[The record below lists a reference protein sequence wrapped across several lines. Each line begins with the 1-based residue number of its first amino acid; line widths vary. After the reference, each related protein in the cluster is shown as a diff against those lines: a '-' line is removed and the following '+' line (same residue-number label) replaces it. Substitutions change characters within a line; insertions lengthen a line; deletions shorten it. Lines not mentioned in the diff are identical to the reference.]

1 MKSNNISSK
10 KQSKLINPSD
20 TELNTLLEVIYAGG
34 IPHIEIKK
42 TLQTN
47 LMNFYQWLDANPKY
61 KEKFNKAQEIGIK
74 TLVEKLLAVYQ
85 VENPD
90 LSNEQLLFLRE
101 KQNYLRWLAPRISSL
116 FVERT
121 EQKIK
126 SDSVVRVSWESDSLI
141 DADATIV
148 DNDDKQNPSLQDNL
162 K

>member
-141 DADATIV
+141 DAEAAIV
-148 DNDDKQNPSLQDNL
+148 DSDDKQNPLLQDNL

>member
-148 DNDDKQNPSLQDNL
+148 DSDDKQNPLLQDNL

>member
-47 LMNFYQWLDANPKY
+47 LMNFYQWVDANPKY

-148 DNDDKQNPSLQDNL
+148 DSDDKQNPLLQDNL

>member
-1 MKSNNISSK
+1 MKSNNTLNK

-85 VENPD
+85 VENPE

-148 DNDDKQNPSLQDNL
+148 DNDDKQNLSLQDNL

>member
-47 LMNFYQWLDANPKY
+47 LMNFYQWLDVNPKY

-85 VENPD
+85 VENPE

-148 DNDDKQNPSLQDNL
+148 DNDDKQNPLLQDNL

>member
-42 TLQTN
+42 TLGIN

-101 KQNYLRWLAPRISSL
+101 KQSYLRWLAPRISSL

-148 DNDDKQNPSLQDNL
+148 DSDDKQNLSLQDNL

>member
-10 KQSKLINPSD
+10 KQSKLVNPSD

-42 TLQTN
+42 TLGIN

-85 VENPD
+85 VENPN
-90 LSNEQLLFLRE
+90 LTNEELLFLKE
-101 KQNYLRWLAPRISSL
+101 KQSYLRWLAPRISSL

-148 DNDDKQNPSLQDNL
+148 DSDDKQNPLLQDNL

>member
-1 MKSNNISSK
+1 MKSNNILNK

-74 TLVEKLLAVYQ
+74 TLVEKLLAIYQ

-90 LSNEQLLFLRE
+90 LSNEQLLFLKE
-101 KQNYLRWLAPRISSL
+101 KQSYLRWLAPRISSL

-141 DADATIV
+141 DAEATIV
-148 DNDDKQNPSLQDNL
+148 DNDDKQNLSLQDNL

>member
-85 VENPD
+85 VENPE
-90 LSNEQLLFLRE
+90 LTNEQLLFLKE
-101 KQNYLRWLAPRISSL
+101 KQSYLRWLAPRISSL

-148 DNDDKQNPSLQDNL
+148 DNDDKQNLSLQDNL

>member
-85 VENPD
+85 VEDPE
-90 LSNEQLLFLRE
+90 LTNEQLLFLRE
-101 KQNYLRWLAPRISSL
+101 KQNSLRWLAPRISSL

-148 DNDDKQNPSLQDNL
+148 DNDDKQNLSLQDNL

>member
-90 LSNEQLLFLRE
+90 LSNEQLLFLKE
-101 KQNYLRWLAPRISSL
+101 KQSYLRWLAPRISSL

-148 DNDDKQNPSLQDNL
+148 DSDDKQNPLLQDNL

>member
-1 MKSNNISSK
+1 MKSKNISSK
-10 KQSKLINPSD
+10 KQSKLVNPSD

-42 TLQTN
+42 TLQIN
-47 LMNFYQWLDANPKY
+47 LMNFYQWLDENPKY

-90 LSNEQLLFLRE
+90 LSNEQLLFLKE
-101 KQNYLRWLAPRISSL
+101 KQSYLRWLAPRISSL

-148 DNDDKQNPSLQDNL
+148 DNDDTQTSLHQDSL

>member
-10 KQSKLINPSD
+10 KPSKLINPSD

-42 TLQTN
+42 TLQIN
-47 LMNFYQWLDANPKY
+47 LMNFYQWLDENPKY

-90 LSNEQLLFLRE
+90 LSNEQLLFLKE
-101 KQNYLRWLAPRISSL
+101 KQSYLRWLAPRISSL

-148 DNDDKQNPSLQDNL
+148 DNDDTQTSLHQDSL

>member
-148 DNDDKQNPSLQDNL
+148 DNDDKQNLSLQDNL

>member
-42 TLQTN
+42 TLGTN

-101 KQNYLRWLAPRISSL
+101 KQSYLRWLAPRISSL

-126 SDSVVRVSWESDSLI
+126 SDSVVRVSWENDSLI

-148 DNDDKQNPSLQDNL
+148 DNDDKQNLSLQDNL

>member
-42 TLQTN
+42 TLGIN

-101 KQNYLRWLAPRISSL
+101 KQSYLRWLAPRISSL

-148 DNDDKQNPSLQDNL
+148 DNDDKQNLSLQDNL

>member
-1 MKSNNISSK
+1 MKSNNILNK

-42 TLQTN
+42 TLGIN

-85 VENPD
+85 VENPN
-90 LSNEQLLFLRE
+90 LTNEELLFLKE
-101 KQNYLRWLAPRISSL
+101 KQSYLRWLAPRISSL

-148 DNDDKQNPSLQDNL
+148 DSDDKQNPLLQDNL

>member
-42 TLQTN
+42 TLGIN

-85 VENPD
+85 VEDPE
-90 LSNEQLLFLRE
+90 LTNEQLLFLKE
-101 KQNYLRWLAPRISSL
+101 KQSYLRWLAPRISSL

-141 DADATIV
+141 DADAATV
-148 DNDDKQNPSLQDNL
+148 DSVDKQNPLLQDNL

>member
-10 KQSKLINPSD
+10 KQSKLVNPSD

-42 TLQTN
+42 TLGIN

-85 VENPD
+85 VENPS
-90 LSNEQLLFLRE
+90 LTNEELIFLKE
-101 KQNYLRWLAPRISSL
+101 KQSYLRWLAPRISSL

-148 DNDDKQNPSLQDNL
+148 DNDDKQNLSLQDNL

>member
-85 VENPD
+85 VEDPE
-90 LSNEQLLFLRE
+90 LTNEQLLFLKE
-101 KQNYLRWLAPRISSL
+101 KQSYLRWLAPRISSL

-141 DADATIV
+141 DAEATIV
-148 DNDDKQNPSLQDNL
+148 DNDDKQNLSLQDNL

>member
-1 MKSNNISSK
+1 
-10 KQSKLINPSD
+10 
-20 TELNTLLEVIYAGG
+20 
-34 IPHIEIKK
+34 
-42 TLQTN
+42 
-47 LMNFYQWLDANPKY
+47 
-61 KEKFNKAQEIGIK
+61 
-74 TLVEKLLAVYQ
+74 LLAVYQ

-148 DNDDKQNPSLQDNL
+148 DSEDKQNLSLQDNL

>member
-90 LSNEQLLFLRE
+90 LSNEQLLFLKE
-101 KQNYLRWLAPRISSL
+101 KQSYLRWLAPRISSL

-148 DNDDKQNPSLQDNL
+148 DNDDKQNPLLQDNL

>member
-85 VENPD
+85 VENPE

-148 DNDDKQNPSLQDNL
+148 DSDDKQNPLLQDNL

>member
-1 MKSNNISSK
+1 MKSNNISSLK
-10 KQSKLINPSD
+10 LSKLINPSD

-85 VENPD
+85 VEDPE
-90 LSNEQLLFLRE
+90 LTNEQLLFLRE

-141 DADATIV
+141 DAEATIV
-148 DNDDKQNPSLQDNL
+148 DNDDKQNLSLQDNL

>member
-1 MKSNNISSK
+1 MKSNNISIK
-10 KQSKLINPSD
+10 KESKLINPSD

-126 SDSVVRVSWESDSLI
+126 SDSVLRVSWESDSLI

-148 DNDDKQNPSLQDNL
+148 DNDDKQNPLLQDNL

>member
-85 VENPD
+85 VENPE

-148 DNDDKQNPSLQDNL
+148 DNDDKQNPLLQDNL

>member
-10 KQSKLINPSD
+10 KQSTLINPSD

-148 DNDDKQNPSLQDNL
+148 DNDDKQNPLLQDNL

>member
-85 VENPD
+85 VENPE

-101 KQNYLRWLAPRISSL
+101 KQSYLRWLAPRISSL

-126 SDSVVRVSWESDSLI
+126 SDSVVRVSWENDSLI

-148 DNDDKQNPSLQDNL
+148 DNDDKQNLSLQDNL

>member
-1 MKSNNISSK
+1 
-10 KQSKLINPSD
+10 
-20 TELNTLLEVIYAGG
+20 
-34 IPHIEIKK
+34 
-42 TLQTN
+42 
-47 LMNFYQWLDANPKY
+47 
-61 KEKFNKAQEIGIK
+61 
-74 TLVEKLLAVYQ
+74 VEKLLAVYQ
-85 VENPD
+85 VENPE

-148 DNDDKQNPSLQDNL
+148 DNDDKQNLSLQDNL

>member
-10 KQSKLINPSD
+10 KQSKLVNPSD

-42 TLQTN
+42 TLGTN

-85 VENPD
+85 VENPE

-148 DNDDKQNPSLQDNL
+148 DSDDKQNLSLQDNL

>member
-1 MKSNNISSK
+1 MKSNNILNK

-85 VENPD
+85 VEDPE
-90 LSNEQLLFLRE
+90 LTNEQLLFLRE

-148 DNDDKQNPSLQDNL
+148 DSDDKQNPLLQDNL

>member
-1 MKSNNISSK
+1 MKSNNTLNK

-85 VENPD
+85 VENPE

-141 DADATIV
+141 DAEATIV
-148 DNDDKQNPSLQDNL
+148 DNDDKQNLSLQDNL

>member
-90 LSNEQLLFLRE
+90 LSNEQLLFLKE
-101 KQNYLRWLAPRISSL
+101 KQSYLRWLAPRISSL

-148 DNDDKQNPSLQDNL
+148 DSDDKQNLSLQDNL

>member
-85 VENPD
+85 VENPE

-148 DNDDKQNPSLQDNL
+148 DNDDKQNLSLQDNL

>member
-90 LSNEQLLFLRE
+90 LSNEQLLFLKE
-101 KQNYLRWLAPRISSL
+101 KQSYLRWLAPRISSL

-148 DNDDKQNPSLQDNL
+148 DNDDKQNLLLQDNL

>member
-141 DADATIV
+141 DAEATIV
-148 DNDDKQNPSLQDNL
+148 DNDDKQNPLLQDNL

>member
-90 LSNEQLLFLRE
+90 LSNEQLLFLKE
-101 KQNYLRWLAPRISSL
+101 KQSYLRWLAPRISSL

-148 DNDDKQNPSLQDNL
+148 DNDDKQNLSLQDNL

>member
-85 VENPD
+85 VENPE

-141 DADATIV
+141 DAEATIV
-148 DNDDKQNPSLQDNL
+148 DNDDKQNPLLQDNL

>member
-1 MKSNNISSK
+1 MKSNNILSK

-42 TLQTN
+42 TLGIN

-101 KQNYLRWLAPRISSL
+101 KQSYLRWLAPRISSL

-148 DNDDKQNPSLQDNL
+148 DNDDKQNLSLQDNL

>member
-101 KQNYLRWLAPRISSL
+101 KQSYLRWLAPRISSL

-148 DNDDKQNPSLQDNL
+148 DNDDKQNLSLQDNL